1 MPVNMNEVV
10 KTLKINTGA
19 IAVAVVSRDGL
30 VIAAEMPPGVYTE
43 TFAIMCA
50 TILGASITA
59 TSELKRTTPD
69 RIILESSDTRTV
81 ILGAGKKALLIC
93 VVDSTKD
100 LNMVMGEMQKA
111 ADAVRAP

>member
-10 KTLKINTGA
+10 KNLKISTGA

-59 TSELKRTTPD
+59 ISELKRATPEK
-69 RIILESSDTRTV
+69 ILIESSDTRTV
-81 ILGAGKKALLIC
+81 IMGAGKKALLIC

-100 LNMVMGEMQKA
+100 LNLVLSEMQRAVDAIKA
-111 ADAVRAP
+111 P

>member
-10 KTLKINTGA
+10 KTLKISTGA

-59 TSELKRTTPD
+59 TSELKRATPE
-69 RIILESSDTRTV
+69 RIVIESSDTRTI

-100 LNMVMGEMQKA
+100 LNMVLSEMQKA
-111 ADAVRAP
+111 ADAIKAP

>member
-1 MPVNMNEVV
+1 MPVNMNDVV
-10 KTLKINTGA
+10 KNLKINTGA
-19 IAVAVVSRDGL
+19 LAVAVVSRDGL

-59 TSELKRTTPD
+59 LSELKRTTPE
-69 RIILESSDTRTV
+69 RVIIESSDTRTI

-93 VVDSTKD
+93 VVDSAKD
-100 LNMVMGEMQKA
+100 MNVVLPECQKA
-111 ADAVRAP
+111 VDAIKAP